1 MSGYVY
7 VDVDNQDE
15 ANWTLEIK
23 SYSGSVTAEE
33 FAVQHGLIAV
43 NDNAVDEEDMVYAF
57 VGQRSKVLKAFD
69 AYLSNVEE
77 Q

>member
-7 VDVDNQDE
+7 VDVDKQDE
-15 ANWTLEIK
+15 TNWTLEIK

-43 NDNAVDEEDMVYAF
+43 NDNALYEEDMVYAF
-57 VGQRSKVLKAFD
+57 VGLRSNVLKAFD
-69 AYLSNVEE
+69 AYLSNVKE

>member
-7 VDVDNQDE
+7 VDVDKQDE
-15 ANWTLEIK
+15 TNWTLEIK

-33 FAVQHGLIAV
+33 FAAQYGLIAV
-43 NDNAVDEEDMVYAF
+43 NDNAMDEEDMVYAF
-57 VGQRSKVLKAFD
+57 VGPRSNALKAFD
-69 AYLSNVEE
+69 AYMSNAKG